1 METAGAVAPPSP
13 SPSLRQSLGSPAAG
27 VGGKAG
33 PACWRCRDM
42 GNFQDRCPV
51 MELGMM
57 IRVPDSPV
65 AAPDQ
70 AGQYQIP
77 VSIKG
82 GTYRALVEPLFVKP

>member
-13 SPSLRQSLGSPAAG
+13 SPSLRQSLGPPAAG

-33 PACWRCRDM
+33 PACWWCRDM

-70 AGQYQIP
+70 AG
-77 VSIKG
+77 
-82 GTYRALVEPLFVKP
+82 